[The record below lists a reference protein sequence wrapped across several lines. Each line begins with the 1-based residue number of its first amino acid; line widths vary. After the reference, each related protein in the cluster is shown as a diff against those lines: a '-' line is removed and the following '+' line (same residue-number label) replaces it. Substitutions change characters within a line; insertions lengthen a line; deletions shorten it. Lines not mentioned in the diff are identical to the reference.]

1 MRYEQI
7 INDIDNKIF
16 FPIYFLFGEESFFID
31 QLTDYIEQ
39 YALDERVKEFNQSIV
54 YGRDVSVQDVIDL
67 ARRFPMMGN
76 YQLVVVKEAQDIK
89 SIENL
94 EKYLDSYLDTTILVI
109 NYKYKKLDKRKA
121 FYKKLNSTK
130 DVVLF
135 ESQRFYDNQIPAW
148 IERITKQLGYGINPV
163 AARLLSDHLG
173 NDLGKI
179 YNEIEKLV
187 INIEA
192 GQSINEN
199 DIERNIGI
207 SKDFNVFEFQ
217 NALGTKNAL
226 KAQRIVQYFEAN
238 PKEHPLQMITVMLHN
253 YFMKV
258 FLYNQLKNKDS
269 KLIAAEI
276 GVHPFFIKDY
286 KSASA
291 AYPSQKIKQ
300 IISEIRSL
308 DLKSKGI
315 GSTEGNDYGELKELV
330 FKIMHV

>member
-1 MRYEQI
+1 LRFEQI
-7 INDIDNKIF
+7 INDIENKIF
-16 FPIYFLFGEESFFID
+16 FPVYFFYGEESFFID
-31 QLTDYIEQ
+31 QLTYFIEAN
-39 YALDERVKEFNQSIV
+39 ALDESVKEFNQSVV
-54 YGRDVSVQDVIDL
+54 YGRDVSVRDLIDL

-76 YQLVVVKEAQDIK
+76 YQLVIVKEAQDIK
-89 SIENL
+89 GIEGL
-94 EKYLDSYLDTTILVI
+94 ETYIDSYLDTTILVI
-109 NYKYKKLDKRKA
+109 NYKYRKLDKRKA

-135 ESQRFYDNQIPAW
+135 ESQRLYDNQIPAW
-148 IERITKQLGYGINPV
+148 IDKTTRLLGYGINPV
-163 AARLLSDHLG
+163 ASRLLSDHLG

-187 INIEA
+187 INVEP
-192 GQSINEN
+192 GQSISED

-253 YFMKV
+253 YFIKV
-258 FLYNQLKNKDS
+258 FLYTQLKNKDP

-276 GVHPFFIKDY
+276 GVHPFFLKDY
-286 KSASA
+286 KTAAA
-291 AYPSQKIKQ
+291 AYSPQKIKQ
-300 IISEIRSL
+300 IMSDIRVL
-308 DLKSKGI
+308 DLKSKGV

-330 FKIMHV
+330 FKIIHA

>member
-39 YALDERVKEFNQSIV
+39 HALDDSVKEFNQSIV

-148 IERITKQLGYGINPV
+148 IENITKQLWYGINPV

-253 YFMKV
+253 
-258 FLYNQLKNKDS
+258 
-269 KLIAAEI
+269 
-276 GVHPFFIKDY
+276 
-286 KSASA
+286 
-291 AYPSQKIKQ
+291 
-300 IISEIRSL
+300 
-308 DLKSKGI
+308 
-315 GSTEGNDYGELKELV
+315 
-330 FKIMHV
+330 